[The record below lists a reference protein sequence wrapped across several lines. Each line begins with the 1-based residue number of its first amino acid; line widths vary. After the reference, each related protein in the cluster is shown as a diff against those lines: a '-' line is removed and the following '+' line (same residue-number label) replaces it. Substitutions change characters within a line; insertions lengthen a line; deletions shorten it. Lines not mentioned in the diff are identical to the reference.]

1 MYPMVPTLDRCLCCM
16 MMVYG
21 HAGSVSAACPLDR
34 GVPRLSSAAA
44 PALCC
49 RGQES
54 RVELPNF
61 AIDITLINVI
71 KGDKDAFH

>member
-16 MMVYG
+16 MMVYC

-34 GVPRLSSAAA
+34 VPRLSTAAA

-61 AIDITLINVI
+61 VINTTLINII
-71 KGDKDAFH
+71 KGEKDAFY

>member
-34 GVPRLSSAAA
+34 VPRLSSAAA
-44 PALCC
+44 PALC
-49 RGQES
+49 RRHES

-71 KGDKDAFH
+71 KGDKDAFY